1 MTRCFKKHLA
11 PSYAAHACKVHRV
24 NKFGKEL
31 FRMVLWAV
39 SFYLLLGTRPLAVSF
54 CIKSDKRL
62 MKPTLSSVFF
72 LSGMVLWTTFISH
85 HEQNQKQNAQHE
97 RHPDERARQRETAR
111 VREREQ
117 QAPEAERRLHE
128 RDRIELCRA
137 IGWFFGRNAQCRCRR
152 KHGGVV

>member
-54 CIKSDKRL
+54 CIKFDKRL

-72 LSGMVLWTTFISH
+72 FIQNSALDNFGKILIGNALLSVFSSSNLLHQFTLLVHKLILFKIPFASFQNVLFFFHKLNTTSH
-85 HEQNQKQNAQHE
+85 
-97 RHPDERARQRETAR
+97 
-111 VREREQ
+111 
-117 QAPEAERRLHE
+117 
-128 RDRIELCRA
+128 
-137 IGWFFGRNAQCRCRR
+137 
-152 KHGGVV
+152 